1 MNIIQKGAICS
12 STALSFQAKGD
23 LVGKIFTIG
32 YSGTEIDSFLE
43 KLVMNKIDVVCDVR
57 STPYSIYKPDFS
69 RGEFRKHLNSASIK
83 YSFFGEQLGARPKDR
98 TVYVRGQATYEK
110 IAETSYF
117 TTGLDRLRE
126 GSRKLNLALVCSEKD
141 PIDCHRACLV
151 CYNLED
157 MRERIFHIHT
167 NGELEKQDQFEQ
179 RLVDLHKLTPSP
191 LFQKAGDW
199 EAAVSEAYKK
209 QASCIAYRES

>member
-12 STALSFQAKGD
+12 STVLFSLAKD
-23 LVGKIFTIG
+23 KLVGKIFTIG
-32 YSGTEIDSFLE
+32 YSGTEIDGFLD
-43 KLVMNKIDVVCDVR
+43 KLAMNKIDVVCDVR

-69 RGEFRKHLNSASIK
+69 RREFRKHLNSASIK
-83 YSFFGEQLGARPKDR
+83 YAFFGEQLGARPKDR
-98 TVYVRGQATYEK
+98 SVYVRGQAKYDK
-110 IAETSYF
+110 IAETAYF
-117 TTGLDRLRE
+117 TEGLERLRE
-126 GSRKLNLALVCSEKD
+126 GSKKLNLALVCSEKD

-151 CYNLED
+151 CHNLED

-167 NGELEKQDQFEQ
+167 NGELEKQDQFEK

-191 LFQKAGDW
+191 LFQRSGDW
-199 EAAVSEAYKK
+199 EIAVSEAYKK

>member
-1 MNIIQKGAICS
+1 MNLTQRGATCS
-12 STALSFQAKGD
+12 STALSSQAKD
-23 LVGKIFTIG
+23 KFVGKVFTIG
-32 YSGTEIDSFLE
+32 YSGTEIDGFIETLAI
-43 KLVMNKIDVVCDVR
+43 NKIDVVCDVR

-69 RGEFRKHLNSASIK
+69 RSEFRRHLNNANIK

-98 TVYVRGQATYEK
+98 SVYVRGQATYQK
-110 IAETSYF
+110 IAETPFF
-117 TTGLDRLRE
+117 TKGLERLRE
-126 GSRKLNLALVCSEKD
+126 GSKKLNLALVCSEKD

-191 LFQKAGDW
+191 LFQRSGDW
-199 EAAVSEAYKK
+199 EVAVSEAYKK

>member
-1 MNIIQKGAICS
+1 MNIIPKGAICS
-12 STALSFQAKGD
+12 STVSSFQAKAE

-32 YSGTEIDSFLE
+32 YSGTEIDGFLE
-43 KLVMNKIDVVCDVR
+43 KLATNKIDVVCDVR

-69 RGEFRKHLNSASIK
+69 RREFRKYLNSASIK
-83 YSFFGEQLGARPKDR
+83 YAFFGEQLGARPKDR
-98 TVYVRGQATYEK
+98 SVYVRGQAKYEK
-110 IAETSYF
+110 IAETAYF
-117 TTGLDRLRE
+117 TKGLERLRE
-126 GSRKLNLALVCSEKD
+126 GSKKLNLALVCSEKD

-167 NGELEKQDQFEQ
+167 NGELEKQDQFEK

-191 LFQKAGDW
+191 LFQRSGDW
-199 EAAVSEAYKK
+199 ETAVSEAYKK